1 MKKII
6 FKDSGEITAVISGS
20 EEDLIKYNISSN
32 SIYILEDIDVDVV
45 YDKVI
50 QGKLVKEEES
60 NKNVLDKLFLTE
72 NNKIENIPLNT
83 ELFIDEEPYGRITDG
98 FITIIKDY
106 PEQIIKLTFK
116 LWPHKTKVIYA

>member
-1 MKKII
+1 MKKIF
-6 FKDSGEITAVISGS
+6 FKDSGKIAAVISGS
-20 EEDLIKYNISSN
+20 EEDLAKYNIN
-32 SIYILEDIDVDVV
+32 NDFIYITEDISIDIT

-60 NKNVLDKLFLTE
+60 NKNILDKLFLTE

-98 FITIIKDY
+98 FITIVKDY
-106 PEQIIKLTFK
+106 PQQTIKLNFM
-116 LWPHKTKVIYA
+116 LWPHEPKVIYA